1 MMMSETVKYLNGRIP
16 VRVLGSDYLVFLVER
31 VDGKPLDDY
40 GLRKRDWIS
49 KGAIHDEPA

>member
-1 MMMSETVKYLNGRIP
+1 MSETVKYLNGRIP